1 MSDIANALRDP
12 LWQFV
17 GVIVAIVSIAIV
29 IFFSIRQRNRK
40 ALSFKIISST
50 PVLSVSEGVQG
61 KLRILYEDKE
71 VQEVQL
77 VVISMTNSGNLPII
91 ENDYSQPIEVS
102 FGDGKLLTVE
112 LMEVTPKDLD
122 VVATIK
128 NEKVVLNKALLNQ
141 GDSFIIRALIA
152 DFKNIINVKGR
163 IVGVKEIAKQVEP
176 RNLRNAA
183 LGVGIMYFG
192 LFSAAITTSTFHNGL
207 LSGLSI
213 VIIVAGTF
221 VTLWYMGRQFLLRM
235 KVGKKKK

>member
-40 ALSFKIISST
+40 ALSFKIVSST

-77 VVISMTNSGNLPII
+77 VVISMTNTGNLPII

-112 LMEVTPKDLD
+112 LMETTPKDLG
-122 VVATIK
+122 VVATIE
-128 NEKVVLNKALLNQ
+128 NEKVVFNKVLLNQ
-141 GDSFIIRALIA
+141 GDSFIIRGS
-152 DFKNIINVKGR
+152 NC
-163 IVGVKEIAKQVEP
+163 
-176 RNLRNAA
+176 
-183 LGVGIMYFG
+183 
-192 LFSAAITTSTFHNGL
+192 
-207 LSGLSI
+207 
-213 VIIVAGTF
+213 
-221 VTLWYMGRQFLLRM
+221 
-235 KVGKKKK
+235 

>member
-1 MSDIANALRDP
+1 MDLRSSSMSDIANALRDP

-40 ALSFKIISST
+40 ALSFKIVSST

-77 VVISMTNSGNLPII
+77 VVISMTNTGNLPII

-112 LMEVTPKDLD
+112 LMETTPKDLG
-122 VVATIK
+122 VVATIE
-128 NEKVVLNKALLNQ
+128 NEKVVFNKVLLNQ
-141 GDSFIIRALIA
+141 GDSFIIRGS
-152 DFKNIINVKGR
+152 NC
-163 IVGVKEIAKQVEP
+163 
-176 RNLRNAA
+176 
-183 LGVGIMYFG
+183 
-192 LFSAAITTSTFHNGL
+192 
-207 LSGLSI
+207 
-213 VIIVAGTF
+213 
-221 VTLWYMGRQFLLRM
+221 
-235 KVGKKKK
+235 